1 MPESPVRYVDVP
13 WVVKYSG
20 DSVYGKSPW
29 QRVERV
35 YLVEL
40 RDPDERADFSLN
52 LENVFVLDRQT
63 KELSRGQVIR
73 NESINADTDV
83 TTLTLRIRK
92 DGLYLDRY
100 EDMPDIEEIVGNA
113 ELEAWEREQKRA
125 REKTAASVASLVG
138 SGGKDD
144 GPDIVQPS
152 MGDADEPQ
160 DPINAMSDNDFDGPE
175 DTPAV
180 DLGF

>member
-1 MPESPVRYVDVP
+1 M
-13 WVVKYSG
+13 
-20 DSVYGKSPW
+20 
-29 QRVERV
+29 
-35 YLVEL
+35 
-40 RDPDERADFSLN
+40 
-52 LENVFVLDRQT
+52 
-63 KELSRGQVIR
+63 
-73 NESINADTDV
+73 
-83 TTLTLRIRK
+83 
-92 DGLYLDRY
+92 
-100 EDMPDIEEIVGNA
+100 
-113 ELEAWEREQKRA
+113 
-125 REKTAASVASLVG
+125 ASLVG